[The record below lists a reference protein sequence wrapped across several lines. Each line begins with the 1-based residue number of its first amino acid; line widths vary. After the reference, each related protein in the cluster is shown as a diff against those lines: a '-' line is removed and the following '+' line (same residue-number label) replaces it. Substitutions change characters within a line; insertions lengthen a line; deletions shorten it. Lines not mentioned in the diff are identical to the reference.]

1 MPVSYLKYFTQVM
14 FAGEEWDEGRSR
26 SLPRW
31 LFIIATIVIIFII
44 AIIVI
49 IAIII
54 IFIVV
59 SVTLC
64 MLMIR

>member
-1 MPVSYLKYFTQVM
+1 M

-31 LFIIATIVIIFII
+31 LFIIATIVII
-44 AIIVI
+44 
-49 IAIII
+49 AIII